1 MEWRCEWCG
10 KPHAEDDPPCDNCG
24 HGSFE
29 RAVVRRTDLAGG
41 DPDTMTV
48 WVCTACGRE
57 HPKHS
62 PPCSRCNNGT
72 LEQREKRVDES
83 NLTDG
88 PNSTDTGSGDIGAEE
103 TTVWV
108 CTACGREHPK
118 HAPPCSRCGN
128 ADLERETR
136 TVSEAETTAPG
147 YRDLV
152 TPRYLAV
159 LVATL
164 ALAALLA
171 LGATGTVDLPG
182 FPDNSVPSVDNVPG
196 NGTAAGDLSL
206 SEAETAYL
214 GALGDRRAGAGL
226 TRLDRGDRL
235 DEIARYYNQRR
246 VKQVFDRGSVPDD
259 DELRGLLGSD
269 CSPARFVSNSLPV
282 GTDGP
287 DGVGER
293 LADSVGTGSPP
304 MLADADRIG
313 VDFHSADGTLFVTQ
327 VVCS

>member
-10 KPHAEDDPPCDNCG
+10 KPHEEDDPPCDSCG

-29 RAVVRRTDLAGG
+29 RAVVRRTDLSGG

-88 PNSTDTGSGDIGAEE
+88 PNSTDTGGGDISTDE

-136 TVSEAETTAPG
+136 TVSEAETTVPG

-152 TPRYLAV
+152 TARYLVV
-159 LVATL
+159 LLGTL
-164 ALAALLA
+164 GLAALFG

-196 NGTAAGDLSL
+196 NETTAGELTLSG
-206 SEAETAYL
+206 AETAYL
-214 GALGDRRAGAGL
+214 DALGDRRAGAGL
-226 TRLDRGDRL
+226 GQLDRGDRL

-259 DELRGLLGSD
+259 DELRGLLEGD
-269 CSPARFVSNSLPV
+269 CSPARLVSSSIPA
-282 GTDGP
+282 GEA
-287 DGVGER
+287 VGER
-293 LADSVGTGSPP
+293 LVDSLGADSPP
-304 MLADADRIG
+304 MLADAERIG
-313 VDFHSADGTLFVTQ
+313 IDFHSVDGTLFVTQ
-327 VVCS
+327 VVCV